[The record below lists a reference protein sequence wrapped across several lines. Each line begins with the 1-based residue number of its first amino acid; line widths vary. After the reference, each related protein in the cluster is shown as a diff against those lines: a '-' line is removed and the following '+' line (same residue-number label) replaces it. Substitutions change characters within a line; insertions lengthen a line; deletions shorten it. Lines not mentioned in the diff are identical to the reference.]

1 MIYLPWFPNGDPY
14 SPPEPSVYH
23 RYYGDYYQ
31 TYDLYMTSLT
41 KLGSILARAINSPIA
56 SLLEYDHVF
65 VDAYVP
71 YSMPNTT
78 PWVDK
83 LYEFMKKW
91 AVLDEVLLEIYL
103 FGGFHPYGYF
113 DGNQWIWVSSSHQIP
128 PDKEEWPGIL
138 GEGEYL
144 YNFDVEFPIQLTPNT
159 GIHYLTPDG
168 NEVHWVFEHIGKDG
182 LWEPRY
188 PVLENS
194 VVYEHEGLPPE
205 LQSNL
210 DTLPDPRTLLGDE
223 LFENLRKVKVAYRK
237 VVQKTYIAGYFIEL
251 RESPCPRKY
260 FPRYYLFDD
269 MQCNPELYDV
279 LYWNNINLISSKVQ
293 EEGITY
299 WEAFL
304 AYVLNIPYVIALE
317 TRSTWVYDTYIA
329 STTLA
334 RESQNAGLPYYML
347 YWNGSYLRPYM
358 SLWVSTTGPTDPN
371 YRDSAVRQRNLRGDT
386 WLGYIPS
393 LQIINDALEG
403 RLIPYDRNNPA
414 PDELTFVI
422 MGNIILPPNPPKR
435 VLAFDLPGELVLG
448 QHAVFSNGNV
458 IETVTE
464 VGGNNELRKASLNFD
479 DDYYNKYYH
488 CIVYAN
494 NNYWGKQSRPVGTI
508 GRLPIFCKRK
518 RDRLIYE
525 NLVLA
530 PDLGLDGKSLS
541 PEYIDREIENT
552 RKKTYFI
559 NRTNKVKIE
568 VQIQFWKSGFGCSGP
583 ALNNCGKDSREYWE
597 GNTYEYTFISSDYRD
612 ELARIQDTNPESED
626 LLQRVYEPTFVI
638 DAYWLRVTQEENDP
652 YLSLENYTMPDSPR
666 VKEMHLAI
674 QALADAWSAKEM
686 AYKVDPESGEI
697 PDDPS
702 ERQRLA
708 GNLAWHLLM
717 LCKWNGIQLLDDKNI
732 LHDKGIDRFPIQVVE
747 SSGRGSVEI
756 QGHYPFGVLAFSNE
770 DEEGKISQLPGYPP
784 SDTSRP
790 QMAYKLKSSIFKS
803 DAFGDTKIEEGD
815 YVLVNTI
822 QQLLQV
828 IMHDL
833 DKALGMK
840 DLSAGVV
847 PGVREGEI
855 CTYEGLASAIS
866 EVLYM
871 NSAISSQTGQNLISS
886 VITQGI
892 VRELLK
898 ATGFPL
904 TPKTVEVD
912 IGNNV
917 TVPYPGIPD
926 DSPTHYLM
934 FVSLMQTLQPI
945 VASVLDKIPDDV
957 YKHFSENT

>member
-14 SPPEPSVYH
+14 SPPEPSIYH

-41 KLGSILARAINSPIA
+41 KLGSILARAINSPLA
-56 SLLEYDHVF
+56 SLLEYDHIF

-91 AVLDEVLLEIYL
+91 AVLDENVLEIYL
-103 FGGFHPYGYF
+103 FGGSHPYGYF
-113 DGNQWIWVSSSHQIP
+113 DNNQWIWVSSPLRIP
-128 PDKEEWPGIL
+128 PGKERWPGIL
-138 GEGEYL
+138 REGEYL
-144 YNFDVEFPIQLTPNT
+144 YSLDIEFPIQLVPNT

-182 LWEPRY
+182 LWKPKY

-210 DTLPDPRTLLGDE
+210 DTLPDPRTLLGDGI
-223 LFENLRKVKVAYRK
+223 FETLRKVKAAYWK
-237 VVQKTYIAGYFIEL
+237 VVQRTYIPGRFIGLKE
-251 RESPCPRKY
+251 ESCTRKY
-260 FPRYYLFDD
+260 FPRYYLFDEI
-269 MQCNPELYDV
+269 QCNPEPYDV
-279 LYWNNINLISSKVQ
+279 LYRNNINFIRSKAQ
-293 EEGITY
+293 EEGITD

-304 AYVLNIPYVIALE
+304 AYVLEIPFVVTLE
-317 TRSTWVYDTYIA
+317 TRSTWVYDTHI
-329 STTLA
+329 SNTTLA
-334 RESQNAGLPYYML
+334 RYSQSEGLPYYML
-347 YWNGSYLRPYM
+347 YWDGRYLRPRM
-358 SLWVSTTGPTDPN
+358 STWVSTTGPTDPN
-371 YRDSAVRQRNLRGDT
+371 YRYSAVSQRNLQGDP
-386 WLGYIPS
+386 WLGYIPD
-393 LQIINDALEG
+393 LPIINDALEG

-422 MGNIILPPNPPKR
+422 MGNIILPPSPPKR
-435 VLAFDLPGELVLG
+435 VLGFELAGTLVLG
-448 QHAVFSNGNV
+448 QHAVFSNGEV
-458 IETVTE
+458 VETVTE
-464 VGGNNELRKASLNFD
+464 IGGNNELQKVSLNFD
-479 DDYYNKYYH
+479 NDDYYNKYYH

-494 NNYWGKQSRPVGTI
+494 NNYWEKQSRPIGTV
-508 GRLPIFCKRK
+508 GRLPIFCKRE
-518 RDRLIYE
+518 DDPLIYE
-525 NLVLA
+525 NLILA

-541 PEYIDREIENT
+541 PEYIDKEIDGT
-552 RKKTYFI
+552 KKKEYFV

-568 VQIQFWKSGFGCSGP
+568 VQIQFWEGGIACSGP
-583 ALNNCGKDSREYWE
+583 ARNNCGKTSREYWE
-597 GNTYEYTFISSDYRD
+597 GDTYEYTFISSDYRD
-612 ELARIQDTNPESED
+612 ELEWIENENRKDVMLNKVSDAMP
-626 LLQRVYEPTFVI
+626 VI
-638 DAYWLRVTQEENDP
+638 DAHWLSVTQEPNDP

-674 QALADAWSAKEM
+674 RELADAWSAKEM
-686 AYKVDPESGEI
+686 AYKIDPESGEV
-697 PDDPS
+697 PDDPA
-702 ERQRLA
+702 ERQRLV

-717 LCKWNGIQLLDDKNI
+717 LCKWNGIQLLHDKNV
-732 LHDKGIDRFPIQVVE
+732 LHHKGEDRFPIQVV
-747 SSGRGSVEI
+747 SATGTGSVEV
-756 QGHYPFGVLAFSNE
+756 QGHYPFGGLAFSDE
-770 DEEGKISQLPGYPP
+770 DEEGKVSQIPGYPP
-784 SDTSRP
+784 SDVSRP
-790 QMAYKLKSSIFKS
+790 QMAYKLKSSKFKT

-828 IMHDL
+828 MMQDL

-904 TPKTVEVD
+904 IPKTVEVD
-912 IGNNV
+912 VGNNV
-917 TVPYPGIPD
+917 TVPYPGIPE

-945 VASVLDKIPDDV
+945 VASVLNKIPDDV
-957 YKHFSENT
+957 YQYLSKNR